1 MWATQCHKPT
11 MTGDGWNSALVLGLL
26 LGLPHYHKPKPLY
39 IRIMSDQHKGIYRKR
54 GPRSVGVIMTL
65 TDKY

>member
-39 IRIMSDQHKGIYRKR
+39 IRIMSDQNKGI
-54 GPRSVGVIMTL
+54 
-65 TDKY
+65 